1 MTRTHYI
8 SSTALAGEGDHRKAM
23 VEGEAT
29 HPLRLAALATSPA
42 EAVEETNLR
51 NTAP

>member
-1 MTRTHYI
+1 MTRTHHI

>member
-29 HPLRLAALATSPA
+29 HPHRLAALATSPA